1 MVVER
6 ETGERDYNPRH
17 ERERDIYAV
26 SPRCAGAPLIHLG
39 EVLRLENDGG
49 QRGPEA
55 TLQMPVFL
63 YVVQAQKRT
72 AFVVSPFRT
81 LTPDVFA
88 SVTGWRTAACDVG
101 MLRPG

>member
-1 MVVER
+1 MVVDREKQEKETIILAMKER
-6 ETGERDYNPRH
+6 E
-17 ERERDIYAV
+17 IYAV

-39 EVLRLENDGG
+39 AVLRLENDGG

-55 TLQMPVFL
+55 TLQMPAFL

-72 AFVVSPFRT
+72 AFVVGPFRT

-88 SVTGWRTAACDVG
+88 LATGWRTAACDVG